1 MQWLELLRQKCEELG
16 RRKVE
21 AALGISKT
29 TLSQVLNEKYPGSM
43 DNIATKVCE
52 VYSNDKVVCPVL
64 GSITVQ
70 RCVTEQS
77 KPFAATNPQRVKL
90 WKACQTCP
98 LNKAN
103 KA

>member
-1 MQWLELLRQKCEELG
+1 MHWLDLLRQKCEALG

-21 AALGISKT
+21 AELGISKT
-29 TLSQVLNEKYPGSM
+29 TLSQVLNEKYPGNL
-43 DNIATKVCE
+43 DNIASKVTE
-52 VYSNDKVVCPVL
+52 AYSSDKVLCPVL

-70 RCVTEQS
+70 RCATEQS
-77 KPFAATNPQRVKL
+77 KPFAATNPQRIKL

-103 KA
+103 KP

>member
-1 MQWLELLRQKCEELG
+1 MQWLELLKKKCEELG

-21 AALGISKT
+21 AELGISKT
-29 TLSQVLNEKYPGSM
+29 TLSQVLNEKYPGNL
-43 DNIATKVCE
+43 DNIASKVTE
-52 VYSNDKVVCPVL
+52 AYSSDKVLCPVL

-70 RCVTEQS
+70 RCATEQS

-90 WKACQTCP
+90 WKACKTCP

-103 KA
+103 KP

>member
-1 MQWLELLRQKCEELG
+1 MQWLELLEQKVAELG

-29 TLSQVLNEKYPGSM
+29 TMSQVLNRKYPGNLE
-43 DNIATKVCE
+43 NIAAKVTE
-52 VYSNDKVVCPVL
+52 AYSSDKVTCPVL
-64 GSITVQ
+64 GSVTVQ
-70 RCVTEQS
+70 RCATEQS

-98 LNKAN
+98 LNKAS
-103 KA
+103 KQ

>member
-1 MQWLELLRQKCEELG
+1 MQWLDLLRQKCEALG

-21 AALGISKT
+21 AELGISKT
-29 TLSQVLNEKYPGSM
+29 TLSQVLNEKYPGNL
-43 DNIATKVCE
+43 DNIASKVVE
-52 VYSNDKVVCPVL
+52 AYSSDKVLCPVL

-70 RCVTEQS
+70 RCVNEQS

-103 KA
+103 KP

>member
-21 AALGISKT
+21 ADLGISKT
-29 TLSQVLNEKYPGSM
+29 TLSQILNEKYPGSLANM
-43 DNIATKVCE
+43 AAKVTDA
-52 VYSNDKVVCPVL
+52 YSSDKVQCPVL

-70 RCVTEQS
+70 RCATEQS

-90 WKACQTCP
+90 WKACQSCP

-103 KA
+103 KP

>member
-1 MQWLELLRQKCEELG
+1 MQWLELLNQKVDELG

-29 TLSQVLNEKYPGSM
+29 TLSQVLNEKYPGNLE
-43 DNIATKVCE
+43 NIAAKVTE
-52 VYSNDKVVCPVL
+52 AYSTERVSCPVL
-64 GSITVQ
+64 GDITVQ
-70 RCVTEQS
+70 RCATEQA
-77 KPFAATNPQRVKL
+77 KPFAATNPQRIRL

-103 KA
+103 NP